1 MSIHGIKAFAAAG
14 VAVVTLGGGALVV
27 GVSASAP
34 PTRAACVAPVSAAV
48 SDLGIRHAELTQI
61 LTPAGTSLISSGSRG
76 LVAARESL
84 QEALGCVEEAS
95 GLSVPA
101 VPAVVEAASQ
111 AAAVSRP
118 ESKSPNC
125 RIV

>member
-1 MSIHGIKAFAAAG
+1 MSIHGIKAFAVAG
-14 VAVVTLGGGALVV
+14 VAVAALGGGAFGV

-34 PTRAACVAPVSAAV
+34 PTRAACVAPTSAAV

-76 LVAARESL
+76 LVGLREAL
-84 QEALGCVEEAS
+84 NEALGCVEESA
-95 GLSVPA
+95 GLPVPA
-101 VPAVVEAASQ
+101 VPAAAEAALQ
-111 AAAVSRP
+111 AGAVPRP